1 MKKSRKI
8 VGRMNEERKKKDVG
22 KNNEVTLEKG
32 RKRRKGMTK
41 KTFKLGGKRCLDFP
55 DEERRGK
62 KD

>member
-1 MKKSRKI
+1 
-8 VGRMNEERKKKDVG
+8 MNEERKKKDVG

-32 RKRRKGMTK
+32 RKRRNGMTK
-41 KTFKLGGKRCLDFP
+41 KTFKLAGKRCLDFP